1 MKERK
6 KARYYR
12 VIQFIPPSGIT
23 TSASSEEWMAWRDY
37 QEAINNALLN
47 PGRTRI
53 IVLQADDDIIS
64 SFTVGR

>member
-1 MKERK
+1 MKKRK
-6 KARYYR
+6 KTKYYR

-23 TSASSEEWMAWRDY
+23 TSTSSEEWMAWKDY
-37 QEAINNALLN
+37 KEAISNALLN